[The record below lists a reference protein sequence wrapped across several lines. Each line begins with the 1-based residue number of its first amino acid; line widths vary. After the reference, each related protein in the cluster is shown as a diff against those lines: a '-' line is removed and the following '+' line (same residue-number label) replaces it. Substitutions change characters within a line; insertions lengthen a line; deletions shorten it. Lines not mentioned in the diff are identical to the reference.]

1 MRSQEFLPE
10 IERLSR
16 QDYTGGKSSLYAGRG
31 RKQYRPLP
39 GGSGLL
45 YTIEAGGRYDGP
57 MVKLWTPVTDQPE
70 PQRDS
75 YEYADEFRQRYQTWQ
90 RQKSRGQFPPQIIA
104 VLNLE
109 NTQFPLPGAL
119 QVGSITVDED
129 YRGQGL
135 AKALYGIVLSIMR
148 RPLVAGSSQTPG
160 GRRNWVSLS
169 QIPGV
174 TIQGYVA
181 IADDRI
187 ETYTDEIMT
196 RLGGNYLGHM
206 PQQHKHYWNFPVQT
220 NRTGQELEALVKS
233 QLAKIYNE
241 HYSIGTGLYAVW
253 SGQ

>member
-57 MVKLWTPVTDQPE
+57 MVKLWAPVTDQPE
-70 PQRDS
+70 PQRDP
-75 YEYADEFRQRYQTWQ
+75 YEFAGEFRQRYQTWQ

-174 TIQGYVA
+174 EIRGYVA
-181 IADDRI
+181 INDDRI
-187 ETYTDEIMT
+187 DRKADEIMT
-196 RLGGNYLGHM
+196 KLGGDYLGHL
-206 PQQHKHYWNFPVQT
+206 PRSDQHYWGFAVRPNS
-220 NRTGQELEALVKS
+220 TGTELEALINSALSKV
-233 QLAKIYNE
+233 YNE
-241 HYSIGTGLYAVW
+241 YYDVTTGLYAVW